1 MKVNSTKLFIME
13 KHIDDLLVTF
23 GLTNRMSPTLR
34 LSTEQC
40 PKTEIER
47 AEMKKFPFQSLVG
60 VLMYLMLCVRPVARF
75 SANPGR
81 AHWDAAVTIVRY
93 LKGTKSLGIS
103 FTSGLPS
110 LCHEAYADSDWA
122 NADIDTRRSQTG
134 NLEMMSHGPIFWRSR
149 PQKSVAL
156 SSTEAEYVSCT
167 DMAKAVVPTRS
178 TLIELGMQTADA
190 DPTVIYQDNESTMRL
205 AMYSTLHERTRH
217 IDIRRHFIR
226 ELIAAF
232 VIATAKKASADMSA
246 DALTKPLAL
255 APLVR
260 CRDVMMGN
268 HMPAI

>member
-1 MKVNSTKLFIME
+1 M
-13 KHIDDLLVTF
+13 
-23 GLTNRMSPTLR
+23 
-34 LSTEQC
+34 
-40 PKTEIER
+40 
-47 AEMKKFPFQSLVG
+47 
-60 VLMYLMLCVRPVARF
+60 VARF

-103 FTSGLPS
+103 LFTSGLPS

-178 TLIELGMQTADA
+178 TLVELGMQTADA

-268 HMPAI
+268 PMPAI